1 MREAVPQKEKRDR
14 EIRAAEREA
23 GPEIRAAERE
33 AGPEIRAA
41 EREAGPEIRAAGERR
56 TGTEEGGIH
65 VSRQK

>member
-33 AGPEIRAA
+33 AGSEIRAA
-41 EREAGPEIRAAGERR
+41 EERR